1 MRYNI
6 IKTRLDLKTIEYE
19 GRGLTANEATT
30 LLQEIHERELSKMF
44 QDTTKIQSF
53 GDCQYFHV
61 IKNGV
66 TFQYQ
71 IEEDMFWKI
80 GQAINPKSSI
90 FNDVEVSNIYKNFQ
104 LN

>member
-6 IKTRLDLKTIEYE
+6 TKIRLDLNTIEYE
-19 GRGLTANEATT
+19 GKGLTTNEAVT
-30 LLQEIHERELSKMF
+30 LLREIHERELSKMM
-44 QDTTKIQSF
+44 QDTTRIQSF

-61 IKNGV
+61 VNNGAI
-66 TFQYQ
+66 FQYQ
-71 IEEDMFWKI
+71 IEEDMFWKL

-90 FNDVEVSNIYKNFQ
+90 FNDVEVKDIYKNFQ